1 MSEKRLPHVEM
12 QLVEYLA
19 RLFPNKCPA
28 ITDTEREIFAS
39 VGAQRVIAKL
49 QQIAN
54 SQAGSIPNVLDH
66 LND

>member
-1 MSEKRLPHVEM
+1 MEI

-19 RLFPNKCPA
+19 RLFPNKCPSM
-28 ITDTEREIFAS
+28 TDSEREIFAN

-49 QQIAN
+49 QQIAS
-54 SQAGSIPNVLDH
+54 SQAGAIPNVLDH